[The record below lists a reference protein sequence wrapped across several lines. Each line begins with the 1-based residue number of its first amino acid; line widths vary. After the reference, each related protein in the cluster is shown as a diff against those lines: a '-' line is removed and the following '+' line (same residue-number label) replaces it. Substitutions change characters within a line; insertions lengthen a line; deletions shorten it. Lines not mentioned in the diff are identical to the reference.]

1 MTGAEPQPGAEP
13 TAGARALVE
22 IDDLT
27 ITFPGGR
34 GRWPWQRQPD
44 VRAVQHASL
53 HIDSGETL
61 GLVGESGSGKTTIGR
76 AVLRFI
82 EPSGGTIRLGD
93 FDVTG
98 FGRSVPPA
106 YRRAVQVVFQ
116 DPVGSLNPSMIVGD
130 IIGEPLQIHFG
141 MEADARQRRAGD
153 LLEQVGLERHHLQRY
168 PYEFSGGQRQR
179 IAVAR
184 ALATEPQ
191 LLVLDEPVS
200 ALDTSTQ
207 SQVINLLNRLQ
218 QETGAAYLFI
228 AHDLAVVR
236 HISDR
241 IAVMYHSRVVEQGE
255 SDRVCEEP
263 RHPYTELLLA
273 SIPDP
278 DPAIQPAKSRR
289 RRELT
294 VGLELGAA
302 GNAPVH
308 GCPFASRCAHVMDV
322 CHREFP
328 EPYPLADG
336 GEVRCH
342 LHTTGPELAGGPL
355 TALAANRRLR
365 PTRPSGRLPDRA
377 VSGRGGC
384 TPGPAGPRPPAR
396 TPGA

>member
-1 MTGAEPQPGAEP
+1 MTEP
-13 TAGARALVE
+13 LLE

-27 ITFPGGR
+27 ITFPGGK
-34 GRWPWQRQPD
+34 GQWPWERQPD
-44 VRAVQHASL
+44 VRAVQNATL
-53 HIDSGETL
+53 RIDPGETL

-82 EPSGGTIRLGD
+82 KPAGGSIRLGE
-93 FDVTG
+93 FDVTD

-116 DPVGSLNPSMIVGD
+116 DPVGSLNPSMVVGD
-130 IIGEPLQIHFG
+130 IIGEPLAIHFG
-141 MEADARQRRAGD
+141 LDSEARQRRSGD

-207 SQVINLLNRLQ
+207 SQVINLLDNLQ
-218 QETGAAYLFI
+218 AETGAAYLFI

-241 IAVMYHSRVVEQGE
+241 IAVMYHSRIVEQGN
-255 SDRVCEEP
+255 SDVVCEEP

-278 DPAIQPAKSRR
+278 DPIIQPAKSRR

-294 VGLELGAA
+294 VGGELGAA
-302 GNAPVH
+302 GNAPTT
-308 GCPFASRCAHVMDV
+308 GCPFATRCPHVLDV
-322 CHREFP
+322 CSEEFP
-328 EPYPLADG
+328 EPFAVAGG

-342 LHTTGPELAGGPL
+342 LHTSGPKLEGQPISVLEP
-355 TALAANRRLR
+355 AA
-365 PTRPSGRLPDRA
+365 T
-377 VSGRGGC
+377 
-384 TPGPAGPRPPAR
+384 
-396 TPGA
+396 

>member
-1 MTGAEPQPGAEP
+1 MTEPLLQ
-13 TAGARALVE
+13 

-27 ITFPGGR
+27 ITFPGGK
-34 GRWPWQRQPD
+34 GQWPWQRQPD
-44 VRAVQHASL
+44 VRAVQNANLS
-53 HIDSGETL
+53 IRPGETL

-82 EPSGGTIRLGD
+82 RPAAGAIRLGD

-106 YRRAVQVVFQ
+106 FRRAVQVVFQ
-116 DPVGSLNPSMIVGD
+116 DPVGSLNPSMVVGE

-141 MEADARQRRAGD
+141 MDAAARAARAGD
-153 LLEQVGLERHHLQRY
+153 LLEQVGLERHHLERY

-207 SQVINLLNRLQ
+207 SQVINLLDRLQ
-218 QETGAAYLFI
+218 AETGAAYLFI

-241 IAVMYHSRVVEQGE
+241 IAVMYHSRIVEQGG
-255 SDRVCEEP
+255 SDEVCEAP

-278 DPAIQPAKSRR
+278 DPAIQPGKSER

-294 VGLELGAA
+294 VGGAIGAVGAA
-302 GNAPVH
+302 PAG
-308 GCPFASRCAHVMDV
+308 GCPFVNRCPHTMDV
-322 CHREFP
+322 CREEFP
-328 EPYPLADG
+328 EPFALDG
-336 GEVRCH
+336 GGAVRCH
-342 LHTTGPELAGGPL
+342 LHTSGPKLAGRPISAL
-355 TALAANRRLR
+355 EPTA
-365 PTRPSGRLPDRA
+365 S
-377 VSGRGGC
+377 
-384 TPGPAGPRPPAR
+384 
-396 TPGA
+396 

>member
-1 MTGAEPQPGAEP
+1 MTEP
-13 TAGARALVE
+13 LLE

-27 ITFPGGR
+27 ITFPGGK
-34 GRWPWQRQPD
+34 GQWPWERQPD
-44 VRAVQHASL
+44 VRAVQNATL
-53 HIDSGETL
+53 RIDPGETL

-82 EPSGGTIRLGD
+82 NPAGGSIRLGE

-98 FGRSVPPA
+98 FGRSVPAA

-116 DPVGSLNPSMIVGD
+116 DPVGSLNPSMVVGD
-130 IIGEPLQIHFG
+130 IIGEPLLIHFG
-141 MEADARQRRAGD
+141 LGSEARQRRAGD

-207 SQVINLLNRLQ
+207 SQVINLLDNLQ
-218 QETGAAYLFI
+218 AETGAAYLFI

-241 IAVMYHSRVVEQGE
+241 IAVMYHSRIVEQGK
-255 SDRVCEEP
+255 SDLVCEEP

-278 DPAIQPAKSRR
+278 DPIVQPAKSKR

-294 VGLELGAA
+294 VGGELGAA
-302 GNAPVH
+302 GNAPTT
-308 GCPFASRCAHVMDV
+308 GCPFATRCPHVLDI
-322 CHREFP
+322 CSQEFP
-328 EPYPLADG
+328 EPFALEGG

-342 LHTTGPELAGGPL
+342 LHTTGPKLEGQPIS
-355 TALAANRRLR
+355 ALEPAA
-365 PTRPSGRLPDRA
+365 T
-377 VSGRGGC
+377 
-384 TPGPAGPRPPAR
+384 
-396 TPGA
+396 

>member
-1 MTGAEPQPGAEP
+1 MTEP
-13 TAGARALVE
+13 LLE

-27 ITFPGGR
+27 ITFPGGK
-34 GRWPWQRQPD
+34 GQWPWQRQPD

-53 HIDSGETL
+53 SIAPGETL

-82 EPSGGTIRLGD
+82 RPVGGTIRLGE

-98 FGRSVPPA
+98 FGRSVPAP

-116 DPVGSLNPSMIVGD
+116 DPVGSLNPSMVVGD

-141 MEADARQRRAGD
+141 MDASDRERRAGD
-153 LLEQVGLERHHLQRY
+153 LLEQVGLERHHLERY

-184 ALATEPQ
+184 ALATEPR

-207 SQVINLLNRLQ
+207 SQVINLLDRLQ
-218 QETGAAYLFI
+218 RETGAAYLFI

-241 IAVMYHSRVVEQGE
+241 IAVMYHSRIVEQGD
-255 SDRVCEEP
+255 SDLLCEEP
-263 RHPYTELLLA
+263 RHPYTDLLLA

-278 DPAIQPAKSRR
+278 DPVIQPAKSLR

-294 VGLELGAA
+294 VGDELGAA
-302 GNAPVH
+302 GNAPER
-308 GCPFASRCAHVMDV
+308 GCPFASRCAHVMDI
-322 CHREFP
+322 CHDRFP
-328 EPYPLADG
+328 EPFTLEDG

-342 LHTTGPELAGGPL
+342 LHTTGPTLEGRPL
-355 TALAANRRLR
+355 RALAA
-365 PTRPSGRLPDRA
+365 
-377 VSGRGGC
+377 
-384 TPGPAGPRPPAR
+384 PAG
-396 TPGA
+396 

>member
-1 MTGAEPQPGAEP
+1 MTEP
-13 TAGARALVE
+13 LLS

-44 VRAVQHASL
+44 VRAVQGATL
-53 HIDSGETL
+53 EVAPGETL

-76 AVLRFI
+76 AILTFI
-82 EPSGGTIRLGD
+82 KAADGTIRLGE

-98 FGRSVPPA
+98 FKRPPPS

-116 DPVGSLNPSMIVGD
+116 DPVGSLNPSMLVGD
-130 IIGEPLQIHFG
+130 IIGEPLAIHFG
-141 MEADARQRRAGD
+141 LADNEREQRAGD

-200 ALDTSTQ
+200 ALDVSTQ
-207 SQVINLLNRLQ
+207 SQVINLLERLQ
-218 QETGAAYLFI
+218 DETGTAYLFI

-241 IAVMYHSRVVEQGE
+241 IAVMYHSRIVETGP
-255 SDRVCEEP
+255 SDRVCEAP

-278 DPAIQPAKSRR
+278 DPIVQPTKTAR

-294 VGLELGAA
+294 VGGELGAT
-302 GNAPVH
+302 GNAPEK
-308 GCPFASRCAHVMDV
+308 GCPFANRCPHVLDI
-322 CHREFP
+322 CHSEFP
-328 EPYPLADG
+328 EPFALEGG

-342 LHTTGPELAGGPL
+342 LHTSGPKLAGESV
-355 TALAANRRLR
+355 TRLASAA
-365 PTRPSGRLPDRA
+365 S
-377 VSGRGGC
+377 
-384 TPGPAGPRPPAR
+384 
-396 TPGA
+396 

>member
-1 MTGAEPQPGAEP
+1 MASP
-13 TAGARALVE
+13 LLK

-27 ITFPGGR
+27 ITFPGGK
-34 GRWPWQRQPD
+34 GQWPWQRQPD
-44 VRAVQHASL
+44 VRAVQEASL
-53 HIDSGETL
+53 EIAEGETL

-76 AVLRFI
+76 AVLQFVK
-82 EPSGGTIRLGD
+82 PVGGSIRLGE

-98 FGRSVPPA
+98 FGRSVPPE

-116 DPVGSLNPSMIVGD
+116 DPVGSLNPSMVVGD

-141 MEADARQRRAGD
+141 LDADAREKRAGD

-184 ALATEPQ
+184 ALATEPR

-207 SQVINLLNRLQ
+207 SQVINLLDRLQ
-218 QETGAAYLFI
+218 ADTGAAYLFI

-241 IAVMYHSRVVEQGE
+241 IAVMYHSRIVETGD
-255 SDRVCEEP
+255 SDRVREEP

-278 DPAIQPAKSRR
+278 DPVIQPGKSLR

-294 VGLELGAA
+294 VGGELGST
-302 GNAPVH
+302 GNAPEQ
-308 GCPFASRCAHVMDV
+308 GCPFASRCPHVMDI
-322 CHREFP
+322 CSTEFP
-328 EPYPLADG
+328 EPFAIPGG

-342 LHTTGPELAGGPL
+342 LHTSGPNLAGQP
-355 TALAANRRLR
+355 LAAL
-365 PTRPSGRLPDRA
+365 SQEA
-377 VSGRGGC
+377 S
-384 TPGPAGPRPPAR
+384 
-396 TPGA
+396 

>member
-1 MTGAEPQPGAEP
+1 MAETNGP
-13 TAGARALVE
+13 LLE
-22 IDDLT
+22 IQDLT
-27 ITFPGGR
+27 ITFPGGK
-34 GRWPWQRQPD
+34 GQWPWQRQPD
-44 VRAVQHASL
+44 VRAVQGASL
-53 HIDSGETL
+53 SIASGETL

-76 AVLRFI
+76 AVLQFI
-82 EPSGGTIRLGD
+82 QPAGGTIRLGD

-98 FGRSVPPA
+98 FGRSVPSD

-116 DPVGSLNPSMIVGD
+116 DPVGSLNPSMLVGD
-130 IIGEPLQIHFG
+130 IIGEPLKIHFG
-141 MEADARQRRAGD
+141 MDPEARDARAGD

-207 SQVINLLNRLQ
+207 SQVINLLDRLQ
-218 QETGAAYLFI
+218 SETGAAYLFI

-241 IAVMYHSRVVEQGE
+241 IAVMYHSRIVEKGN

-278 DPAIQPAKSRR
+278 DPKIQPGKSRR

-294 VGLELGAA
+294 VGGELGAA
-302 GNAPVH
+302 GNAPQT
-308 GCPFASRCAHVMDV
+308 GCPFATRCPHVMDI
-322 CHREFP
+322 CHDEFP
-328 EPYPLADG
+328 QPLAIEGG
-336 GEVRCH
+336 GEVSCH
-342 LHTTGPELAGGPL
+342 LHTTGPKLGGRPL
-355 TALAANRRLR
+355 TALE
-365 PTRPSGRLPDRA
+365 PSTA
-377 VSGRGGC
+377 
-384 TPGPAGPRPPAR
+384 
-396 TPGA
+396 

>member
-1 MTGAEPQPGAEP
+1 MTEPM
-13 TAGARALVE
+13 LE
-22 IDDLT
+22 ISDLT
-27 ITFPGGR
+27 ITFPGGK
-34 GRWPWQRQPD
+34 GQLPWQRQPD
-44 VRAVQHASL
+44 VRAVQGASL
-53 HIDSGETL
+53 SIAPGETL

-76 AVLRFI
+76 AILRFI
-82 EPSGGTIRLGD
+82 KPSGGAIRLGE
-93 FDVTG
+93 FDVTQ
-98 FGRSVPPA
+98 FGRSVPPE

-116 DPVGSLNPSMIVGD
+116 DPVGSLNPSMVVGD

-141 MEADARQRRAGD
+141 LDSDARERRAGD
-153 LLEQVGLERHHLQRY
+153 LLEQVGLERHHLDRY

-207 SQVINLLNRLQ
+207 SQVINLLDALQ
-218 QETGAAYLFI
+218 AETGAAYLFI

-241 IAVMYHSRVVEQGE
+241 IAVMYHSRIVEQGPA
-255 SDRVCEEP
+255 DQVCEQP

-278 DPAIQPAKSRR
+278 APVVQPAKSKR

-294 VGLELGAA
+294 VGGELGAT
-302 GNAPVH
+302 GNAPET
-308 GCPFASRCAHVMDV
+308 GCPFASRCAHVMDI
-322 CHREFP
+322 CHAEFP
-328 EPYPLADG
+328 EPYPIDGG

-342 LHTTGPELAGGPL
+342 LHTSGPNLAGRPL
-355 TALAANRRLR
+355 SALEPA
-365 PTRPSGRLPDRA
+365 TGRQP
-377 VSGRGGC
+377 
-384 TPGPAGPRPPAR
+384 
-396 TPGA
+396 